1 MILRLLRLFRAF
13 FEEIHGGNRGFVP
26 IFGWNSR
33 AEDAIQAI
41 TSAAWQ
47 QSRAAVALDIFLNC
61 CSLLSLCYASFVL
74 HSGAQMGT
82 NTAPR
87 LDFLAISPSF

>member
-1 MILRLLRLFRAF
+1 MDRIEVSDLFSWA
-13 FEEIHGGNRGFVP
+13 RG
-26 IFGWNSR
+26 

-47 QSRAAVALDIFLNC
+47 QMRAAVALDIFLNL
-61 CSLLSLCYASFVL
+61 CSLFSLCHASFVL
-74 HSGAQMGT
+74 HSGAVIGT

-87 LDFLAISPSF
+87 LDF